1 MEEQKFRRETGL
13 CYCHEN
19 SRGHICKKETEIMLM
34 ILEDIDEDLE
44 IKSEKKT
51 EEEGQSLP
59 YVVLYSIMEDSRP
72 QSIRIEGKIK

>member
-1 MEEQKFRRETGL
+1 
-13 CYCHEN
+13 
-19 SRGHICKKETEIMLM
+19 MLM
-34 ILEDIDEDLE
+34 ILEDINEDLE